1 MFCKNCG
8 NQVPD
13 EANVCPNCGTVLKQ
27 NPQQPKYTMPN
38 HGSGNDSS
46 AVVALA
52 CGITGIVVAVLGGIL
67 FGIFGGIIG
76 IILGVVAVVAGTNA
90 KKASNNAKGT
100 GGFICG
106 LLALIF
112 GVVFTAGCG
121 ICGCTD
127 PTGYTCYG
135 CVGGSCKASNDIVDG
150 LEDYYDA
157 LLDDFNW

>member
-27 NPQQPKYTMPN
+27 PQQPYTSP
-38 HGSGNDSS
+38 SS
-46 AVVALA
+46 NGGHDNNSAIALA

-76 IILGVVAVVAGTNA
+76 ILLGLVAVVAGTNA
-90 KKASNNAKGT
+90 KKSSNNTKGT

-106 LLALIF
+106 LIALIL

-135 CVGGSCKASNDIVDG
+135 CVGGSCKATNDIGNG

-157 LLDDFNW
+157 LLDEINW